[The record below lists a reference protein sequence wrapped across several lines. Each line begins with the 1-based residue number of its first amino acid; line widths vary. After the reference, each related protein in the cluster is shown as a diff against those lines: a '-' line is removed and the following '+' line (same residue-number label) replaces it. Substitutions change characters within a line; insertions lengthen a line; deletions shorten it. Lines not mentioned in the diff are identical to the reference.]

1 MKTIVSEDVFFSE
14 TIQAYEHLYDQER
27 INRND
32 IDNKLS
38 SRLTILTAEVTL
50 VGYLI
55 KANLIYDA
63 GVLIRF
69 DTVFAFLLVFQIV
82 FFYRT
87 FFRLKKNYQE
97 IAIEEIRM
105 FHLFCAEEKT
115 CVDRD
120 LRYRI
125 VSDNEVE
132 LLTYLRDSYLRC
144 AYYDMM
150 TNLKRGSSLIVFD
163 NLTLISLVM
172 LIINGVLSYFNGG
185 VQ

>member
-1 MKTIVSEDVFFSE
+1 MLLLSVSLGVPPNLSDLPFVTETFLPLILTVSLVFF
-14 TIQAYEHLYDQER
+14 L
-27 INRND
+27 
-32 IDNKLS
+32 
-38 SRLTILTAEVTL
+38 
-50 VGYLI
+50 
-55 KANLIYDA
+55 
-63 GVLIRF
+63 
-69 DTVFAFLLVFQIV
+69 FAFLLVFQIV